1 MPKGSHLFDYFRH
14 LYSICVSRS
23 SPENAGH
30 ALQRPTPLPN
40 LKDRWR
46 GDPIGAPV
54 GLVNHRKAATFMRA
68 AWRAR
73 QACGRTRTCGN
84 RNPLS
89 CAGVRSP
96 GRATLT

>member
-1 MPKGSHLFDYFRH
+1 
-14 LYSICVSRS
+14 
-23 SPENAGH
+23 
-30 ALQRPTPLPN
+30 
-40 LKDRWR
+40 
-46 GDPIGAPV
+46 
-54 GLVNHRKAATFMRA
+54 LVNHRKAATFMRA
-68 AWRAR
+68 AWSAR